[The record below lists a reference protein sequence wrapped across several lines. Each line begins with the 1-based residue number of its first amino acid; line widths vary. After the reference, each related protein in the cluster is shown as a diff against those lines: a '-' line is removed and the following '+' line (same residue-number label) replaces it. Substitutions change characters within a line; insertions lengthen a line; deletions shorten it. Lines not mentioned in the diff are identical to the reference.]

1 MNNNNAN
8 LFILNI
14 FFLSLVFLAFFASVS
29 LYEFLMVSY
38 SWCSPWKIFPFKI
51 AKPKKR
57 RDMIHLNVFFALFAK
72 TSMRTS
78 YFFPFNR
85 RALLLLFPFVVTQS
99 LGNPHTLI
107 YLRVIEMESKPK
119 ITVPRTAAKK
129 NACVFISP
137 CGVRVCLLRVHN
149 THIHIVEYIFTLG
162 FGFYWFLH
170 NSIEAEMCCDEPKIV
185 SFLSFIFQ
193 PAL

>member
-1 MNNNNAN
+1 MNSLWFLILDARHEKFFHLKLQNRKRDAIW
-8 LFILNI
+8 FISMY
-14 FFLSLVFLAFFASVS
+14 FLRCL
-29 LYEFLMVSY
+29 
-38 SWCSPWKIFPFKI
+38 
-51 AKPKKR
+51 PKLQCVPA
-57 RDMIHLNVFFALFAK
+57 I
-72 TSMRTS
+72 
-78 YFFPFNR
+78 FFPFNR

-137 CGVRVCLLRVHN
+137 CGVRVCLLCVHN